1 MERRTTTDRPSA
13 DRTVATLTATIN
25 DLMDELVAGL
35 EGEGI
40 PDPLGQSL
48 TLGFVWADLCRL
60 AGEEVPAAV
69 AALLDETV
77 AA

>member
-1 MERRTTTDRPSA
+1 MDRRITTDRHAA
-13 DRTVATLTATIN
+13 DRTVAALTATIN
-25 DLMDELVAGL
+25 DLMAALVAGL
-35 EGEGI
+35 EAEGI

-60 AGEEVPAAV
+60 AGEELPAAV
-69 AALLDETV
+69 AALLGEPV